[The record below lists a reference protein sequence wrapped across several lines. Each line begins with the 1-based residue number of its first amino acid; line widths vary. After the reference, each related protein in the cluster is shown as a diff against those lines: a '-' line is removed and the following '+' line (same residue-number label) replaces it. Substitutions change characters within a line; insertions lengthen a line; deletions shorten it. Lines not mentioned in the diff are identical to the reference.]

1 MDSPLNYS
9 RFSKPDSDVFKS
21 TGTSLV
27 FKTVGR
33 STKPSWSNR
42 IIKDVNDLSYTL
54 DLDLIG
60 KQKFH
65 SVTLQD
71 RRSTLSADKKSK
83 MSAREKRKS
92 FFSDEL
98 KKILKSARF
107 FASR

>member
-33 STKPSWSNR
+33 STRPNWSNR
-42 IIKDVNDLSYTL
+42 IIKDVNDLNYTI

-65 SVTLQD
+65 STTLQN
-71 RRSTLSADKKSK
+71 RRSIFSTDKKGQQ
-83 MSAREKRKS
+83 SAREKRK
-92 FFSDEL
+92 
-98 KKILKSARF
+98 
-107 FASR
+107 